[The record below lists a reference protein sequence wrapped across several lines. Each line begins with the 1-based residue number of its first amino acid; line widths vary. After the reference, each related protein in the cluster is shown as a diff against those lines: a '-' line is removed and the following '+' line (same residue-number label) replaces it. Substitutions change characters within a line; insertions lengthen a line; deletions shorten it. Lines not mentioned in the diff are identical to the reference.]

1 MNVFVR
7 RSADS
12 LRLSNGFYFSDNV
25 VDVLLMEVTLT
36 SLPQLIRPDV
46 TFALASNVL
55 RLESSLTRMII
66 ECKYLAFRN
75 QSDIVF
81 DSGTKTNKH
90 SPFSLQQIQFRG
102 SLAIIADQCSLGGYG
117 LIKLSGQTVNL
128 GHDTLSIRNCK
139 FSVEISSI
147 RLGTPPVIAPYFTPE
162 QADELQKLLTKPV
175 REEML
180 PKLQSTVFTVLNTSV
195 IFDSYLPKFRKYQ
208 DNLFKTADKYVS
220 DVVRNINSETVDA
233 GQVAIRMPTVRKYC
247 KIICEEGSCAH
258 HVTIDNVTVYGLDSL
273 YSSHTGGPF
282 KLQTTKIAESL
293 RFNSLTIRG
302 TLRHENN
309 TVEAEYDFVAEIQD
323 LPVNFEINADKTD
336 PTFDVLKWRY
346 LSVSI
351 IPSEYY
357 LRDPR
362 AASSYVQ
369 AYLFNK
375 LTILLKDHLNEMY
388 KNSQHNK
395 VTQTTD
401 EVKCITEKKELSS

>member
-1 MNVFVR
+1 MYFGRIKNIG
-7 RSADS
+7 
-12 LRLSNGFYFSDNV
+12 RLTEGLLKMPWRL
-25 VDVLLMEVTLT
+25 LLMEVTLT

-46 TFALASNVL
+46 TFALASNLL

-102 SLAIIADQCSLGGYG
+102 SLA
-117 LIKLSGQTVNL
+117 
-128 GHDTLSIRNCK
+128 
-139 FSVEISSI
+139 
-147 RLGTPPVIAPYFTPE
+147 
-162 QADELQKLLTKPV
+162 
-175 REEML
+175 
-180 PKLQSTVFTVLNTSV
+180 
-195 IFDSYLPKFRKYQ
+195 KYQ

-220 DVVRNINSETVDA
+220 DVVRNINSETVET
-233 GQVAIRMPTVRKYC
+233 GQAAMRMPTFRKYS
-247 KIICEEGSCAH
+247 KTICEEGPCANYMI
-258 HVTIDNVTVYGLDSL
+258 IDNVTVHGLDSL

-309 TVEAEYDFVAEIQD
+309 TVVAEYDFVAEIQD

-336 PTFDVLKWRY
+336 PTFEVLKWR
-346 LSVSI
+346 SISFSI
-351 IPSEYY
+351 IQLEHY

-362 AASSYVQ
+362 AASAYVQ
-369 AYLFNK
+369 GYLANE
-375 LTILLKDHLNEMY
+375 LPILLKNHLDEMY
-388 KNSQHNK
+388 KNSQHSK
-395 VTQTTD
+395 VTGLT
-401 EVKCITEKKELSS
+401 EEPVCITEKKDSSS